1 MANDDVENAN
11 EAEELDRVL
20 NKMGGALERLKAIA
34 QGRVYNVGTKI
45 LYKGKYGVV
54 TDLNQGS
61 EDPTGST
68 VDIRLEDGTQVDNV
82 SVTTV
87 ALELFRA

>member
-1 MANDDVENAN
+1 MAKDNVENVN
-11 EAEELDRVL
+11 EEVDRL
-20 NKMGGALERLKAIA
+20 LGKMGGALERLKAVA

-45 LYKGKYGVV
+45 TYKGKFGVV

-61 EDPTGST
+61 EDPLGST
-68 VDIRLEDGTQVDNV
+68 VDIRLEDGTQVENV